1 MGEEGGLLEGLNVDA
16 YLSGGM
22 IICAIMTI
30 IWLFRFKKKGNRAF
44 IMASAFVVLGG
55 LFYLVKIAASNS
67 LLIAGAMML
76 VILLG
81 WDAMLRIKEQEANRK
96 P

>member
-1 MGEEGGLLEGLNVDA
+1 MFEGLNIDA

-22 IICAIMTI
+22 IISAIMTV
-30 IWLFRFKKKGNRAF
+30 IWLLRFKKKGNRAL
-44 IMASAFVVLGG
+44 IMAGAFVMLGA
-55 LFYLVKIAASNS
+55 LFYLVKISASNS

-76 VILLG
+76 VVLLG
-81 WDAMLRIKEQEANRK
+81 WDALLRIKEQEANRK